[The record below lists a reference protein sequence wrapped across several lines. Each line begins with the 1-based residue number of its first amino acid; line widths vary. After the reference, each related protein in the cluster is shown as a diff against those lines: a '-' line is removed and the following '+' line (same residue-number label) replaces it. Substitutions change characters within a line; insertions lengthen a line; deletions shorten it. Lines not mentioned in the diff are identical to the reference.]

1 MKLICCFLI
10 CIQSGLFVQAQ
21 TTQTK
26 FEKQII
32 ELIKQADD
40 DFAGIKGEE
49 IKIDETLSDG
59 FKSKLGLEGATENKI
74 TEGLW
79 TRFVASFP
87 VQKDSSI
94 AFDSFNKMSGLI
106 KKALG
111 DKATMKTIPLQEKVS
126 GFDITKVQMAEFRKH
141 ENKTDAYYVELRIYR
156 SAVKMKLFSGA
167 SSGWMMELVVYKKLE
182 Y

>member
-1 MKLICCFLI
+1 MKLICCFFF
-10 CIQSGLFVQAQ
+10 CIQAGLFVQAQ

-32 ELIKQADD
+32 ELIKLADD

-49 IKIDETLSDG
+49 IIKEETISDG
-59 FKSKLGLEGATENKI
+59 FKSKLELEGATENKI

-79 TRFVASFP
+79 IRFVAGFP
-87 VQKDSSI
+87 AQKDSSI

-111 DKATMKTIPLQEKVS
+111 DKATMKTNPLQEKVS
-126 GFDITKVQMAEFRKH
+126 GFDITKVQMTEFRKH
-141 ENKTDAYYVELRIYR
+141 ENKADAYYVELKIYR
-156 SAVKMKLFSGA
+156 SAAKMKLFS
-167 SSGWMMELVVYKKLE
+167 SSPGWTTELVVYKKLE